1 MPAPPGGLQ
10 LCSWN
15 IHLGMELERVLT
27 TVREAGNFQDLDLL
41 LLQEAS
47 VRGRETDAERIAAE
61 LGPDYQALQRN
72 VDRLHGRVRGLGL
85 VWRRTTF
92 EPTSADLLPLPHLKA
107 SALARRHRYWLH
119 PLRLRPRSAL
129 VVEGSALG
137 QRLRVYVIHLSP
149 VGFTFQTVQ
158 LATILRDAA
167 HRQPCDVLVLAGDF
181 NSLRLDRRRW
191 AAWFAARAAEGF
203 LDASQE
209 VEWTFRSS
217 SLPLRQK
224 LDNALI
230 RGAEGLVCGAHSPEL
245 PGSDHLPLF
254 VSVQLPATRYPYK

>member
-1 MPAPPGGLQ
+1 MPASPGGLR

-15 IHLGMELERVLT
+15 IHLGLELERVLSA
-27 TVREAGNFQDLDLL
+27 VRGNGHFQDLDVL

-47 VRGRETDAERIAAE
+47 VHEGQTDAERIAEA
-61 LGPDYQALQRN
+61 LGPSYQALQRN
-72 VDRLHGRVRGLGL
+72 VDRLHGQVRGLGL
-85 VWRRTTF
+85 VWNTAAFQPAST
-92 EPTSADLLPLPHLKA
+92 DLLPLPHVKA
-107 SALARRHRYWLH
+107 SVLLRRHRYWLH

-129 VVEGSALG
+129 VVEGLATAG
-137 QRLRVYVIHLSP
+137 QLRIYDIHLSP

-167 HRQPCDVLVLAGDF
+167 HRSPCDVLALAGDF

-191 AAWFAARAAEGF
+191 AAWFAARQAEGF
-203 LDASQE
+203 VNASQD
-209 VEWTFRSS
+209 VEWTFRSP
-217 SLPLRQK
+217 SLPVRQK

-230 RGAEGLVCGAHSPEL
+230 RGDGLVCRAHSPAI

-254 VSVQLPATRYPYK
+254 VSVG

>member
-1 MPAPPGGLQ
+1 MPAPPAGLQ

-15 IHLGMELERVLT
+15 IHLGIELERVLT
-27 TVREAGNFQDLDLL
+27 TVRAAGPFQDLDLL

-47 VRGRETDAERIAAE
+47 VRGRQTDAERIAAA
-61 LGPDYQALQRN
+61 LGPTYRAIQRN

-85 VWRRTTF
+85 VWNSTTF
-92 EPTSADLLPLPHLKA
+92 EPTSADLLPLPHLRA
-107 SALARRHRYWLH
+107 SSLARRHRYWLH

-129 VVEGSALG
+129 VVDGSALG
-137 QRLRVYVIHLSP
+137 RRLRLYVIHLSP
-149 VGFTFQTVQ
+149 MGFTFQTVQ

-167 HRQPCDVLVLAGDF
+167 HRQACDVLILAGDF

-203 LDASQE
+203 LDASQD
-209 VEWTFRSS
+209 VAWTFRSP

-224 LDNALI
+224 LDNALV
-230 RGAEGLVCGAHSPEL
+230 RGAEGLACAAHSPEL
-245 PGSDHLPLF
+245 EGSDHLPLF
-254 VSVQLPATRYPYK
+254 VSVRLPLTR